1 MKKLWYVFIHVD
13 GGAIV
18 SDQRLTRVEA
28 NKFMDN
34 SKVSMDF
41 FELGLDYAFCQNVF
55 VSCYGFE
62 DEQEAKNNWDA
73 LHGGDSNP
81 YEELPKMHIF
91 TYDLGEMLNNKQLLR
106 LLEKNKRK
114 LR

>member
-28 NKFMDN
+28 NKIMDN

-62 DEQEAKNNWDA
+62 DEQEAKRLCTKINSGTIA
-73 LHGGDSNP
+73 
-81 YEELPKMHIF
+81 
-91 TYDLGEMLNNKQLLR
+91 DLTQVF
-106 LLEKNKRK
+106 RK
-114 LR
+114 TVSTMACMKH